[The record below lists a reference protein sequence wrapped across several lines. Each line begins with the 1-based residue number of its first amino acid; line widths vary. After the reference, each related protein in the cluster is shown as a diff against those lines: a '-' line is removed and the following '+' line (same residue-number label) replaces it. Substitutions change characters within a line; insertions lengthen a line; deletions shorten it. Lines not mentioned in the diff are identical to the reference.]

1 MKTAV
6 IRLYEGMFLVDS
18 GKAASDWEKMLATIK
33 NVLQR
38 ADADVVSI
46 EKWDE
51 RNLAYEINKQARGT
65 YILSYFKADSSRVK
79 EIERYSR
86 LSEEIMRVLIL
97 STEKLKMSDESIKKP
112 TPAMIFEQKSKQAK
126 AAKPKSPEETQQPE
140 KPAEPDAKVGETEP
154 ETSEA
159 QKNDTDVND
168 KNDSEKAGL
177 EKNEDKEM
185 KSEESQSDEK

>member
-1 MKTAV
+1 LKTAV

-33 NVLQR
+33 NVLNR
-38 ADADVVSI
+38 AGAEVVSI

-51 RNLAYEINKQARGT
+51 RNLTYEINKQTRGT

-97 STEKLKMSDESIKKP
+97 GTEKMKMSDIKKP
-112 TPAMIFEQKSKQAK
+112 TPAMIAEEKIKQAE
-126 AAKPKSPEETQQPE
+126 AAKSESPEETQQPDE
-140 KPAEPDAKVGETEP
+140 TVKPVAESSENEP
-154 ETSEA
+154 ETSE
-159 QKNDTDVND
+159 NREDDTDVND
-168 KNDSEKAGL
+168 KAESEKTEPAAS
-177 EKNEDKEM
+177 EPEES
-185 KSEESQSDEK
+185 KSEESEK